1 MGSRVKNFRLNM
13 KALLVI
19 HLVSL
24 ARAGN
29 IVEELSKAG
38 ATTLISL
45 VEKAG
50 LVSTLE
56 GDGPFTVFAPDN
68 AAFAALPAELV
79 NTLVADTELLKTV
92 LLNHVVVGQVLSRD
106 ISNDIVV
113 EAAGGAKLRANIYS
127 KGKWYPPVVTING
140 KAVKKADILADNGVI
155 HVLSEVL
162 ADTASG
168 TIAEIASGDERFSTL
183 VSLVVQAGLADTL
196 ASEGPFTV
204 FAPTNEAF
212 SKIPKNVVNSL
223 LEDTKALKAVL
234 LRHVVPGTLFSKGIS
249 YQKLKSAGGDNIS
262 TQTYH
267 HGQVVKVSSKAGRG
281 KVIQA
286 DVLATNGVIHAIDTV
301 I

>member
-1 MGSRVKNFRLNM
+1 MGRLNM
-13 KALLVI
+13 KALLFI

-24 ARAGN
+24 AGAGN

-92 LLNHVVVGQVLSRD
+92 LLNHVVVGQVLSTD

-113 EAAGGAKLRANIYS
+113 DAAGGAKLRANIYS

-168 TIAEIASGDERFSTL
+168 TIADVASGDERFSTL
-183 VSLVVQAGLADTL
+183 VSLVVQAG
-196 ASEGPFTV
+196 

-223 LEDTKALKAVL
+223 LEDTEALKAVL
-234 LRHVVPGTLFSKGIS
+234 LRHVVPGTLFSKGICWK
-249 YQKLKSAGGDNIS
+249 KLATAGGEVIS

-267 HGQVVKVSSKAGRG
+267 QGQVVMVSSKAGRG

-286 DVLATNGVIHAIDTV
+286 NVLATNGVIHAIDTV

>member
-92 LLNHVVVGQVLSRD
+92 LLNHVVVGQVLSTD

-113 EAAGGAKLRANIYS
+113 DAAGGAKLRANIYS

-140 KAVKKADILADNGVI
+140 KAVKKA
-155 HVLSEVL
+155 EVL

-168 TIAEIASGDERFSTL
+168 TIVDIASGDERFSTL
-183 VSLVVQAGLADTL
+183 VSLVVKAGLADTL

-212 SKIPKNVVNSL
+212 SKIPEDVVASL
-223 LEDTKALKAVL
+223 LEDTEALKAVL

-249 YQKLKSAGGDNIS
+249 YNKLKTAGGDTIS

-267 HGQVVKVSSKAGRG
+267 HGQVVKVASKAGRG

-286 DVLATNGVIHAIDTV
+286 DVIATNGVIHAIDTV

>member
-1 MGSRVKNFRLNM
+1 MGRLNM
-13 KALLVI
+13 KALLFI

-24 ARAGN
+24 AGAGN
-29 IVEELSKAG
+29 IVEEMGKAG

-92 LLNHVVVGQVLSRD
+92 LLNHVLVGKVLSTD

-113 EAAGGAKLRANIYS
+113 DAAGGAKLRANIYS

-168 TIAEIASGDERFSTL
+168 TIADVASGDERFSTL
-183 VSLVVQAGLADTL
+183 VSLVVQAGLAETCC
-196 ASEGPFTV
+196 AW
-204 FAPTNEAF
+204 
-212 SKIPKNVVNSL
+212 NSL
-223 LEDTKALKAVL
+223 QQRNQLSEVENSRRGYYLHTNLS
-234 LRHVVPGTLFSKGIS
+234 PWPSGQGFFKGW
-249 YQKLKSAGGDNIS
+249 KGKS
-262 TQTYH
+262 H
-267 HGQVVKVSSKAGRG
+267 SS
-281 KVIQA
+281 
-286 DVLATNGVIHAIDTV
+286 
-301 I
+301 